1 MASLGELL
9 RQTRLHKNIA
19 LDEAEKVTKI
29 RKKFLVAI
37 EENNWYFSSRIYVEG
52 IIKNYASFLGIN
64 PQKALAFFRRDY
76 DKKEIV
82 NFRNRVNSSFFK
94 ADREKV
100 LKIFFFAFILI
111 LVIYFGWQL
120 KNYFSP
126 PKIKIITPKETTFV
140 NKQKV
145 KIVGQTVPG
154 AEIIIF
160 GNKIYPDNNGY
171 FNFDLPLLQEK
182 NPIVIEVIGPNGKKN
197 RLEKIFYR
205 KDKAI
210 N

>member
-1 MASLGELL
+1 MTSLGELL
-9 RQTRLHKNIA
+9 RQTRLHKNIT
-19 LDEAEKVTKI
+19 LDEAEKLTKI

-52 IIKNYASFLGIN
+52 IVKNYAKFLGIN

-76 DKKEIV
+76 DKKEVV
-82 NFRNRVNSSFFK
+82 NFRNRVNSTFFK
-94 ADREKV
+94 ADREKI
-100 LKIFFFAFILI
+100 LKIFLFTFIFL
-111 LVIYFGWQL
+111 LLIYFGWQL

-126 PKIKIITPKETTFV
+126 PTIKIISPRETTFV

-205 KDKAI
+205 KDKD
-210 N
+210 